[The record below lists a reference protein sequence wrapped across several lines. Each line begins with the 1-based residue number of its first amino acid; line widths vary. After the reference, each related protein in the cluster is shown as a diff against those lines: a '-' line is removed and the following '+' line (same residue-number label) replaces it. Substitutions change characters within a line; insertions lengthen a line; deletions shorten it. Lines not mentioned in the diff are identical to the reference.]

1 MRTDPAIPPSHKTAI
16 VYDFDGTLAPGNI
29 QEHSFLPKH
38 GIKKKAFW
46 KQVRKLA
53 EKHDCDEILVYM
65 HEMLKLA
72 KKKSAPIA
80 RNDLKK
86 HGSNIKLYQGV
97 DSWFDRL
104 NDYATERNLDLEHY
118 VISSGNEEII
128 RGCQIHDRF
137 KQIFA
142 SRFIY
147 DENGIAEWPGLAI
160 NYTTKTQYL
169 FRINKGISNSWNN
182 EAVNRWIP
190 LDERSI
196 PFERMI
202 FIGDGDT
209 DIPSM
214 KMVRHQGG
222 HAIAVFKPDIWDSST
237 TQKKL
242 YNLIAEDRANYVAP
256 ADYTKGKQLDII
268 VKGILGRYARDTG
281 FRSTPRTEAITT
293 LNKDADSKHE
303 GKKAKKALPGLS
315 QKRQTQCL

>member
-1 MRTDPAIPPSHKTAI
+1 MQLACDTSLPRKTAI
-16 VYDFDGTLAPGNI
+16 VYDFDGTLAPGNM

-38 GIKKKAFW
+38 DVDKNVFW
-46 KQVRKLA
+46 KQVRELA
-53 EKHDCDEILVYM
+53 KKHDCDEILVYM

-72 KKKSAPIA
+72 RDKGIPIT
-80 RNDLKK
+80 REVLRQ
-86 HGSNIKLYQGV
+86 HGSDINLYPGV
-97 DSWFDRL
+97 ESWFTRL
-104 NDYATERNLDLEHY
+104 NQFAADRNLELEHY
-118 VISSGNEEII
+118 VISSGNEELI

-147 DENGIAEWPGLAI
+147 DSHGIAEWPGIAI

-169 FRINKGISNSWNN
+169 FRINKGIYNSSDN

-190 LDERSI
+190 LDKRPI

-222 HAIAVFKPDIWDSST
+222 HAIAVFKSDIWDDEK
-237 TQKKL
+237 TQEKL
-242 YNLIAEDRANYVAP
+242 YHLIAEDRANYVAP
-256 ADYTKGKQLDII
+256 ANYSQGGQLDVI
-268 VKGILGRYARDTG
+268 VKGILARYARDA
-281 FRSTPRTEAITT
+281 R
-293 LNKDADSKHE
+293 
-303 GKKAKKALPGLS
+303 
-315 QKRQTQCL
+315 